1 MYIYRG
7 HDYPG
12 QAQVYITGQC
22 GSAPAGQ
29 ALRKRK
35 KRRSAVEPKIGHL
48 KSDNR
53 MGRNFLK
60 GIVGDQI
67 NAMLAGIGANFRKL
81 RAFFW
86 PALSQWMVFCIFPQ
100 ESVQYNDALPI
111 TRTA

>member
-1 MYIYRG
+1 M
-7 HDYPG
+7 H
-12 QAQVYITGQC
+12 ITGQR

-60 GIVGDQI
+60 GMTGDQI
-67 NAMLAGIGANFRKL
+67 NALLAGIGANLRKL
-81 RAFFW
+81 LAFFW
-86 PALSQWMVFCIFPQ
+86 PALAEWMVFCVLQREII
-100 ESVQYNDALPI
+100 QYND
-111 TRTA
+111 TRHLTKTV